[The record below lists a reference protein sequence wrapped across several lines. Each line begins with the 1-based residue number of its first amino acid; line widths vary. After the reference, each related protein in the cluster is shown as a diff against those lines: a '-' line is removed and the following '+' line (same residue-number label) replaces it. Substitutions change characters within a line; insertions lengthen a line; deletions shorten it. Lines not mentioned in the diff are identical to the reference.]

1 MMSVSGFYTHVY
13 AWASSLKNICAH
25 PFTHTHTQSKSKSK
39 ILKQAR
45 LKESGKGKRHLVLTT
60 PRRKIREIQTLS
72 KLFLAC

>member
-25 PFTHTHTQSKSKSK
+25 PFTHTHKVKVK
-39 ILKQAR
+39 IKKLKQTR
-45 LKESGKGKRHLVLTT
+45 LRESGKGKRHLVLTT

>member
-1 MMSVSGFYTHVY
+1 MSVSGFYIHMY

-25 PFTHTHTQSKSKSK
+25 PFTHTQSKSKNK
-39 ILKQAR
+39 NLKQTR
-45 LKESGKGKRHLVLTT
+45 LRESGKGKRHLVLTT